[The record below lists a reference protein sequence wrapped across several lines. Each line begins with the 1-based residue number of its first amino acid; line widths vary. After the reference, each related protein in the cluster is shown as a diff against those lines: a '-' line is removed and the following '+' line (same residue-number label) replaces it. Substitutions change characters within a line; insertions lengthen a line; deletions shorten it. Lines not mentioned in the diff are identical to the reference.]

1 MHWCHVSWFHSLKNA
16 FTQWIHFK
24 PDAESKTCLS
34 ALPLHLQEKDKSG
47 LNWWKKSP
55 FQNLHNSISLKPY
68 WLKHT
73 EPKIWYFCWEQSIF
87 CFSTPW
93 LVSSGTRSP
102 ATAATGAVSQMS
114 ITKSL
119 RYDLALGEKESLFL
133 SAFPPPPEI
142 LEWCRS
148 KMKNITSM
156 IFFLN
161 WKSGEKICSTWSI
174 KTHFNHF

>member
-1 MHWCHVSWFHSLKNA
+1 MDPLWTWCWK
-16 FTQWIHFK
+16 Q
-24 PDAESKTCLS
+24 D
-34 ALPLHLQEKDKSG
+34 LPLCFATASPRKRQSG

-73 EPKIWYFCWEQSIF
+73 QPKIWYFCWEQSIF

-119 RYDLALGEKESLFL
+119 RYDLALGEKQSLFL

-142 LEWCRS
+142 LERCRS

-156 IFFLN
+156 IFFLS